1 MGKVE
6 GSASLWTL
14 DPAPVSIDGT
24 VGQLLAGR
32 AASTPDRPAVHWLG
46 DDEVLVT
53 RSYRDLRSTR
63 HTWRPRYGLRRG
75 RVRASPSARRTHSS
89 GSTSSTPPRSWVR
102 LGPLNP
108 AMGEHELE
116 QILRLTAPDL
126 LLGAESYRGIAVTDR
141 LQRIADRLPHPAT
154 VAPLDTFVAA
164 ALTAVPDTTITADA
178 AAPVLIQY
186 TSGTTGRPKGA
197 VIAHA
202 AALNIAINF
211 VHGWA
216 HGPGDILA
224 GPLPLHHVAGRS
236 AGCWPT

>member
-32 AASTPDRPAVHWLG
+32 AASTPDAPAVHWLG

-53 RSYRDLRSTR
+53 RSYRDLRSR
-63 HTWRPRYGLRRG
+63 AA
-75 RVRASPSARRTHSS
+75 RVATAVRSATGPGASVAVCAPNSLE
-89 GSTSSTPPRSWVR
+89 WVDVFYATAQ
-102 LGPLNP
+102 LGAPFVPLNP

-154 VAPLDTFVAA
+154 VAPLDAFVAA
-164 ALTAVPDTTITADA
+164 ALTAVPDATITADA

-186 TSGTTGRPKGA
+186 TSGTAGERRVRSSPTPRP
-197 VIAHA
+197 
-202 AALNIAINF
+202 
-211 VHGWA
+211 
-216 HGPGDILA
+216 
-224 GPLPLHHVAGRS
+224 
-236 AGCWPT
+236 